1 LLCSY
6 FKEHYSLAYR
16 RVHPNIYFLQLVQA
30 LKELKAKAAGKGAFG
45 GAGLKKSGGAG
56 KK

>member
-1 LLCSY
+1 M
-6 FKEHYSLAYR
+6 
-16 RVHPNIYFLQLVQA
+16 VQA

-45 GAGLKKSGGAG
+45 GAGLKKSGG